1 MALARTPNMPNRP
14 PIKQERYTA
23 EQVRDAL
30 IKSRGLV
37 TVAARTL
44 ECNPHTIRAYIAKYP
59 TVAAA
64 LKEAREGILDM
75 TEARLFQAANEGEQW
90 AVTFLLKNIGKDRGY
105 MEKQQIEHTITP
117 GTAAQLTDDELDAE
131 LKKRGAL

>member
-1 MALARTPNMPNRP
+1 MALARSNTDVPHVPQGQR
-14 PIKQERYTA
+14 RYTA
-23 EQVRDAL
+23 DQMRDAL
-30 IKSRGLV
+30 LKSRGLV
-37 TVAARTL
+37 TVAAKML
-44 ECNPHTIRAYIAKYP
+44 GCEPHTVHRYIRDFP

-105 MEKQQIEHTITP
+105 MEKQQIEQSGDVTIRVRYVD
-117 GTAAQLTDDELDAE
+117 QND
-131 LKKRGAL
+131 